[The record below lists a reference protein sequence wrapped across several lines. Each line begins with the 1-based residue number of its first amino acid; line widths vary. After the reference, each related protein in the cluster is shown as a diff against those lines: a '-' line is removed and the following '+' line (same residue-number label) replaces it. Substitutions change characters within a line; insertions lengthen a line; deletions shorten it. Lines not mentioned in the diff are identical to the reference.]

1 MHVASGQR
9 QIKIRCRSSA
19 ADFCPTS
26 RDIVPAMF
34 ASLHEE
40 FPMPSGSRY
49 RQYAEE
55 CLRGAQAA
63 TPVQRAHLLRVA
75 RTWFEIADQTDASD
89 GKSGDKSKDI
99 PMPRKAS
106 M

>member
-1 MHVASGQR
+1 
-9 QIKIRCRSSA
+9 
-19 ADFCPTS
+19 
-26 RDIVPAMF
+26 
-34 ASLHEE
+34 
-40 FPMPSGSRY
+40 MPSGSRY

-55 CLRGAQAA
+55 CLRSAQAA

-89 GKSGDKSKDI
+89 GESNGELRDVA
-99 PMPRKAS
+99 MPRHVPQKEA

>member
-1 MHVASGQR
+1 
-9 QIKIRCRSSA
+9 
-19 ADFCPTS
+19 
-26 RDIVPAMF
+26 
-34 ASLHEE
+34 
-40 FPMPSGSRY
+40 MPSGSRY

-55 CLRGAQAA
+55 CLRSAQAA

-89 GKSGDKSKDI
+89 GESSDKSKDI
-99 PMPRKAS
+99 AMPPHAARKVS